1 LAIPLLLPRIWSR
14 LLCVLITLIV
24 TWSVS
29 VLLFVFYEEPVNIFI
44 RRMFRS
50 KDATVGMLATLFQ
63 VKPR

>member
-1 LAIPLLLPRIWSR
+1 
-14 LLCVLITLIV
+14 
-24 TWSVS
+24 VS